1 MGKVFDST
9 NTSGTSCTIIDD
21 KHETGEP
28 GYELLTIPTTPT
40 ITVEDHCLD
49 DKFKSRPESRNSISS
64 TKSDISFLRISRNSK
79 SKDGRPKSADIFRV
93 KSVTHADSGSSL
105 RRTSSDC
112 FVNSHASADD
122 QCTCLPREERKCE
135 LSGNQLVS
143 FYGLWKKDSQRTLG
157 KKLEVP
163 RFMKRSN
170 SYRQC
175 GCKTR
180 EYEKQKSN
188 LKTTCPTHG
197 I

>member
-1 MGKVFDST
+1 MGKVVDST
-9 NTSGTSCTIIDD
+9 MTSGPSCTIIND
-21 KHETGEP
+21 KKETGEP
-28 GYELLTIPTTPT
+28 EDELMTIPTTPT
-40 ITVEDHCLD
+40 ITVEEYCLD
-49 DKFKSRPESRNSISS
+49 DKYRSRPESRHSISS
-64 TKSDISFLRISRNSK
+64 TKSDTSFLTISRK
-79 SKDGRPKSADIFRV
+79 SRSSDGRPKSADNFRV
-93 KSVTHADSGSSL
+93 KSVTHTESGSSL
-105 RRTSSDC
+105 RRTASDC
-112 FVNSHASADD
+112 FVNSHASEDD

-135 LSGNQLVS
+135 ISGNQLAS

-170 SYRQC
+170 AYRQC